1 MKKLILTTLVLL
13 FVACESP
20 SYEYSKDL
28 QFEVV
33 DEGIKDLSE
42 IENSMFIFSVQNIG
56 ESDFISIWNY
66 NNWFIKR
73 AVRVEEKLDHVLI
86 TTELQEN
93 TYPVP
98 AYGNPVTYQTVSVQH
113 TGKMYVLAN

>member
-1 MKKLILTTLVLL
+1 MKKIILTAIVLL
-13 FVACESP
+13 FIACESP

-33 DEGIKDLSE
+33 EEGIKDLSE
-42 IENSMFIFSVQNIG
+42 IENPTFIFSVHNIG
-56 ESDFISIWNY
+56 ESDLITIWHY

-73 AVRVEEKLDHVLI
+73 VVRVEEKLDHVFI

-98 AYGNPVTYQTVSVQH
+98 AYGNPITYQTVSVQH
-113 TGKMYVLAN
+113 TGKMYVLSN